1 MQSTLTQIREHKIIA
16 IIRGVKPGDI
26 LNIVH
31 ALYEGGICVLEITLN
46 SQGALK
52 SIQDI
57 ESKWGDIITVGAGT
71 VMDCDSAKAAI
82 GVGAKFIISPIV
94 DAETIRVTKR
104 NGIVSIPGA
113 FTPSEIVQAYAH
125 GGDIIKVFP
134 APSLSYFKNLFGPF
148 QHIPLMPTG
157 GIDLEN
163 IGEFKKAGAV
173 AFGIGSAL
181 VDAKQEITDE
191 YLNNIKIR
199 AEQFIKAIQ

>member
-1 MQSTLTQIREHKIIA
+1 MSTLTQILEHKIIA
-16 IIRGVKPGDI
+16 IIRCVEPKDV

-31 ALYEGGICVLEITLN
+31 ALYEGGVRVLEITLN

-52 SIQDI
+52 SIKDI
-57 ESKWGDIITVGAGT
+57 ESKWGELITVGAGT

-82 GVGAKFIISPIV
+82 AVGAKFIISPIV
-94 DAETIRVTKR
+94 DAEIIKVTKQ

-113 FTPSEIVQAYAH
+113 FTPSEIVQAHRH

-134 APSLSYFKNLFGPF
+134 APSPSYFRNLFGPF

-157 GIDLEN
+157 GIDLDN
-163 IGEFKKAGAV
+163 ILEFKKAGAV

-181 VDAKQEITDE
+181 IDAKQKVTDS
-191 YLNNIKIR
+191 YLNSIKVKAAEFINSIR
-199 AEQFIKAIQ
+199 